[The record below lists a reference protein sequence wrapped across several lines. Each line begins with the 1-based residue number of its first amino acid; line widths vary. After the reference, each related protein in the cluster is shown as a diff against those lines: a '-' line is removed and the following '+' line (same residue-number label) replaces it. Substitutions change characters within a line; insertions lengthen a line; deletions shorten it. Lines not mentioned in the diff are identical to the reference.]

1 MVFAD
6 MPLLERIVTLTQRD
20 PERQRLSN
28 MIHFLG
34 DQLGEVIRSQAGQ
47 EAFDLEEQV
56 RVLAKQLRIDGWPTD
71 ASAELAQIIA
81 GLSTA
86 DSVRLIK
93 AFSIYFALVN
103 LAEQLQRVWVLRDR
117 ARLQGSEPRS
127 ESIAAA
133 VNGLFHDGVA
143 GEQLEHWLE
152 RARINLVF
160 TAHPT
165 EARRRTIL
173 DKLRRIADA
182 VERRHAADLAGHAD
196 LRSEDEIV
204 AEITSLWQSDE
215 IRRVRLHVLDE
226 VKNGLYYFES
236 GIFDLIPQLYRE
248 LEQALATTY
257 PERTWKVP
265 PLLRFG
271 SWMGGD
277 RDGNPNVTPAVTLE
291 AVRMMRLTALSR
303 HRSAVEQIS
312 HRLSQSTRQVAISD
326 ELRDS
331 LVADAQLFP
340 PIASLLE
347 ERNPHEPY
355 RQKCTY
361 IREKL
366 LRAIEYAQTHVPNW
380 SGVQAFPP
388 QATAYRIAADLLADL
403 AIMQRSLIAHG
414 GKATADGMLHD
425 LYRQVEVFG
434 LHVAVL
440 DIRQNSE
447 RHSSALDEVFRS
459 AGICTD
465 YLALSED
472 ERVMLLSREIANP
485 RPLIPLRLHYSSETN
500 ETIETFRMIAAI
512 LEQYSPEA
520 ITSYIVS
527 MTRQASDLLAPL
539 LFAKEAGLY
548 DQAAGVSR
556 LDVVPLFETGDDLAG
571 CGQVMHA
578 LLDLPFYREHLSL
591 RGDEQEVM
599 IGYSDSNKD
608 VGFMAAN
615 WALYKA
621 QSALRDLGVE
631 RGIRLRMFHG
641 RGGSIGR
648 GGGPA
653 NQAILAQPPGSVDSQ
668 IKITEQGE
676 VIADRYG
683 LPLLAHRHLEQV
695 TNAVLRAGFLPHT
708 DPPSHWLHALEDL
721 ATISRRQYRALVYEM
736 PGFVQYFRSATPIAE
751 LSRLNIGSRPAS
763 RKRSDRIEDLR
774 AIPWVFSWMQSRH
787 TLPGWY
793 GLGTALEQYVAGAP
807 EQTRLTLLQNMYL
820 HWPFFRTIIDNA
832 QMILGKADL
841 DIARRYADLVPD
853 QQLAEEVFGAVKDEY
868 GRAATMICQ
877 VARINHLLDNMPIMQ
892 RAIRRRNPYIDP
904 LSYVQLE
911 LLRRLRADPDQPNH
925 AELEDAVLLSINGLA
940 GGLLNTG

>member
-1 MVFAD
+1 M
-6 MPLLERIVTLTQRD
+6 TLSQKD
-20 PERQRLSN
+20 LERQRLSST
-28 MIHFLG
+28 IHFLG
-34 DQLGEVIRSQAGQ
+34 DQLGEVIRTQAGQ
-47 EAFDLEEQV
+47 DVLSLEERV
-56 RVLAKQLRIDGWPTD
+56 RMLAKQLRADGWPTD
-71 ASAELAQIIA
+71 TSDELECIIA

-86 DSVRLIK
+86 DALQMIK
-93 AFSIYFALVN
+93 AFSIYFSLVN

-117 ARLQGSEPRS
+117 ARIQGDEPRS

-133 VNGLFHDGVA
+133 IIGLRHA
-143 GEQLEHWLE
+143 GIAAEGLEHWLE

-165 EARRRTIL
+165 EARRRTML

-182 VERRHAADLAGHAD
+182 VEQRQGAEQAGHAD
-196 LRSEDEIV
+196 PRAEQEIV

-248 LEQALATTY
+248 LEQALAKTY
-257 PERTWKVP
+257 PEQIWKVP

-291 AVRMMRLTALSR
+291 TIRMMRMTALRR
-303 HRSAVEQIS
+303 HCTAIEQLS
-312 HRLSQSTRQVAISD
+312 HRLSQSTRQVGISA
-326 ELRDS
+326 ELRES
-331 LVADAQLFP
+331 LASDAKLFP
-340 PIASLLE
+340 LIAILLE

-366 LRAIEYAQTHVPNW
+366 LRTIEYAETHVPNW
-380 SGVQAFPP
+380 SDVHAFSPD
-388 QATAYRIAADLLADL
+388 ATAYRQSADLLADL
-403 AIMQRSLIAHG
+403 AIMQRSFMAYG

-434 LHVAVL
+434 FHIAVL
-440 DIRQNSE
+440 DIRQHSE
-447 RHSSALDEVFRS
+447 RHTTALAEVFLA
-459 AGICTD
+459 AGTCAD
-465 YLALSED
+465 YVALTEA
-472 ERVMLLSREIANP
+472 ERVALLSREIANP
-485 RPLIPLRLHYSSETN
+485 RPLIPLRLPYSKETN
-500 ETIETFRMIAAI
+500 ETIETFRMVSAI
-512 LEQYSPEA
+512 LEQYSPGA
-520 ITSYIVS
+520 ITTYIVS

-548 DQAAGVSR
+548 DQSAGISR

-578 LLDLPFYREHLSL
+578 LLDMPFYREHLRL

-608 VGFMAAN
+608 VGFMSAN

-721 ATISRRQYRALVYEM
+721 ATISRHHYRTLVYDT
-736 PGFVQYFRSATPIAE
+736 PGFVEYFRSATPISE
-751 LSRLNIGSRPAS
+751 ISRLNIGSRPAS

-793 GLGTALEQYVAGAP
+793 GIGMALEQFIATSPDGI
-807 EQTRLTLLQNMYL
+807 RLQLLQNMYQ

-853 QQLAEEVFGAVKDEY
+853 QQLAKMVFGAVADEY
-868 GRAATMICQ
+868 ERATDLICR
-877 VARINHLLDNMPIMQ
+877 VAGVDQLLDNIPIMQ
-892 RAIRRRNPYIDP
+892 RAIARRNPYIDP
-904 LSYVQLE
+904 LSYVQIE
-911 LLRRLRADPDQPNH
+911 LLRRLRADPNQPNH